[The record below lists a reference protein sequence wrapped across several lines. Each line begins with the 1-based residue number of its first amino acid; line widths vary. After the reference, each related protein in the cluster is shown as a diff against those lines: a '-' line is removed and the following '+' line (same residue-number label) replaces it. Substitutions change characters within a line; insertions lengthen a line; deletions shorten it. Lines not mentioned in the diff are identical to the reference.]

1 MEKYGDRYLVTK
13 KLALTLLLFA
23 LGVCVAVGLIVY
35 YAGVGGGE
43 AGPGDQQEHAGQPEP
58 EPEPEAEPEPGPAK
72 AKVRDVRLPRHL
84 VPVNYKLEL
93 VPFIVPD
100 NFSIRGYAEIEMHC
114 TEGAFNV
121 TLHVADMVV
130 ENDTV
135 ALMEK
140 DGAPVDI
147 FNIDY
152 DLDREFIVV
161 NLNAGLEAGKNYVIR
176 IHYTAY
182 LKDNLKGFYR
192 SVYKDRTTGEE
203 EYIAVT
209 QFQPTDARRAFPC
222 FDEPGI
228 KATYEVSLGRRPD
241 MSSISNMPIVSKG
254 EAMDGTSEY
263 VWDRYQQS
271 VKMSTYLVAFVVS
284 KFKYVETTRENNV
297 RFRIWS
303 EPNSLEQT
311 AYADDIGAK
320 ILQFFE
326 GYFNIQFPL
335 PKQDMIAIPDFGA
348 GAMENWGLIT
358 YRETA
363 LLYKDGVSSASN
375 KERIAIVVSHELAHQ
390 WFGNLVTPSW
400 WTDLWLNEGFA
411 SYVEYLGVEAIQPQL
426 KLLEQF
432 VITDLQDVFKIDAL
446 DSSHPISIPV
456 KHPDEINEI
465 FDRISYG
472 KGASIIRMMDKFL
485 TTATFRQGLTNYL
498 NDKKFDAAEQDDLW
512 HHLTVQG
519 HKDGTL
525 AKDMDVKT
533 VMDTW
538 TLQKG
543 FPVITINRNY
553 QDKTATVSQQKFVL
567 GGSDMKKGGEDKKYS
582 WWIPLTF
589 TTPGNTFDNT
599 YSEHWVREGEDSKDM
614 QGMPDRD
621 TPVIFNIQQ
630 TGYYRVNY
638 DKQNWNM
645 LAKQLMKDHTSI
657 HVINRAQIID
667 DALNLAK
674 SGLLDYET
682 ALSVTGYLSKEVEYI
697 PWASALNGLKYL
709 NKMLKTSEAY
719 GDFKRYMLNL
729 VDPIYTKLGFSA
741 RSDDSHLDIKLRKK
755 AISWACSMGN
765 KDCLTKAKET
775 FGDWMGMV
783 EPDSELANPVDVN
796 LKYQTYCNAIDEGG
810 EEEWNFAW
818 QRYQNSY
825 VASEKATILSALA
838 CTKEVWLLNR
848 YLNMSI
854 NSDSGVRKQDG
865 SKVLGNVA
873 LNTVGRY
880 LAFDFVQQEWDNIFD
895 TYGKS
900 SFSFGRLMKNV
911 MADRNTE
918 YEIQKLKDFQ
928 SSHSSQLGS
937 ATRAVQQAIEK
948 GEANIVWMKKNYQ
961 IIWKWLKTQN

>member
-114 TEGAFNV
+114 KEGAFNV
-121 TLHVADMVV
+121 TLHVADMMV
-130 ENDTV
+130 ENDTI

-543 FPVITINRNY
+543 FPVITIKRNY

-567 GGSDMKKGGEDKKYS
+567 GGSDMKKGSEDKKYS

-621 TPVIFNIQQ
+621 TAVIFNIQQ

-810 EEEWNFAW
+810 EDEWNFAW
-818 QRYQNSY
+818 ERYQNSY

-928 SSHSSQLGS
+928 SSHSSQLGP

>member
-23 LGVCVAVGLIVY
+23 LGVCVAVGLLVY

-43 AGPGDQQEHAGQPEP
+43 LGPGDQEEHAGQPEP

-135 ALMEK
+135 ALVEK

-326 GYFNIQFPL
+326 GYFNVQFPL

-567 GGSDMKKGGEDKKYS
+567 GGSYMKKGGEDKKYS

-614 QGMPDRD
+614 QGMPDKD

-741 RSDDSHLDIKLRKK
+741 RPDDSHLDIKLRKK

-818 QRYQNSY
+818 ERYQNSY
-825 VASEKATILSALA
+825 VASEKATILSSLA

-937 ATRAVQQAIEK
+937 ATRAVKQAIEK

-961 IIWKWLKTQN
+961 IIWQWLQTQN

>member
-100 NFSIRGYAEIEMHC
+100 NFTIRGYAEIEMHC
-114 TEGAFNV
+114 KEGAFNV
-121 TLHVADMVV
+121 TLHVADMMV
-130 ENDTV
+130 ENDTI

-543 FPVITINRNY
+543 FPVITIKRNY

-567 GGSDMKKGGEDKKYS
+567 GGSDMKKGSEDKKYS

-810 EEEWNFAW
+810 EDEWNFAW
-818 QRYQNSY
+818 ERYQNSY

>member
-818 QRYQNSY
+818 ERYQNSY
-825 VASEKATILSALA
+825 VASEKATILLALA

>member
-1 MEKYGDRYLVTK
+1 
-13 KLALTLLLFA
+13 LLLFA
-23 LGVCVAVGLIVY
+23 FSVCVAVGLLVY
-35 YAGVGGGE
+35 FVGVGGGGGQDE
-43 AGPGDQQEHAGQPEP
+43 GAGHHHAVQPEPEP
-58 EPEPEAEPEPGPAK
+58 EPEPEAEPGHSK
-72 AKVRDVRLPRHL
+72 AKVTDVRLPTHL
-84 VPVNYKLEL
+84 APVNYKLEL
-93 VPFIVPD
+93 VPFIIPD
-100 NFSIRGYAEIEMHC
+100 NFTIRGYAEIEMVC
-114 TEGAFNV
+114 KEAAFNV

-130 ENDTV
+130 ENDTIT
-135 ALMEK
+135 LMEK
-140 DGAPVDI
+140 GGDAVDI

-161 NLNAGLEAGKNYVIR
+161 NLNAGIEEGKTYVIR

-192 SVYKDRTTGEE
+192 SVYKDRKSGEE

-241 MSSISNMPIVSKG
+241 MSSMSNMPIVSEG
-254 EAMDGTSEY
+254 EVMDGTSEY

-284 KFKYVETTRENNV
+284 KFKYVETTRNNNV

-303 EPNSLEQT
+303 DPHSLDQT
-311 AYADDIGAK
+311 AYADDIGPK
-320 ILQFFE
+320 ILEFFE
-326 GYFNIQFPL
+326 EYFNVPFPL

-363 LLYKDGVSSASN
+363 LLFKEGVSSASN
-375 KERIAIVVSHELAHQ
+375 KERVAIVVSHELAHQ

-432 VITDLQDVFKIDAL
+432 VIIDLQDVFKIDAL
-446 DSSHPISIPV
+446 ESSHPISIPV

-498 NDKKFDAAEQDDLW
+498 KDLQFDAAEQDDLW
-512 HHLTVQG
+512 QHLTVQG
-519 HKDGTL
+519 HKDNTL
-525 AKDMDVKT
+525 ARDMDVKT

-543 FPVITINRNY
+543 FPVVTVRRNY
-553 QDKTATVSQQKFVL
+553 EDKSATVTQQRFLL
-567 GGSDMKKGGEDKKYS
+567 GGSEKSGEEKKYS

-589 TTPGNTFDNT
+589 SYPGNTFDNT
-599 YSEHWVREGEDSKDM
+599 YSEHWMREGEDSKEM
-614 QGMPDRD
+614 QGMPDRN

-638 DKQNWNM
+638 DKQNWDM
-645 LAKQLMKDHTSI
+645 LARKLMEDHTSI

-682 ALSVTGYLSKEVEYI
+682 ALSVTGYLSKEEEYI
-697 PWASALNGLKYL
+697 PWAAALSGLKYL

-719 GDFKRYMLNL
+719 GDFKRYMLDL
-729 VDPIYTKLGFSA
+729 IDPIYTKLGFSA
-741 RSDDSHLDIKLRKK
+741 RPEDTHLDIKLRKK

-765 KDCLTKAKET
+765 KDCLTKARET

-796 LKYQTYCNAIDEGG
+796 LKYQTYCNAIDDGG

-818 QRYQNSY
+818 ERYQNSF

-848 YLNMSI
+848 YLNMSV
-854 NSDSGVRKQDG
+854 NAESGVRKQDG

-880 LAFDFVQQEWDNIFD
+880 LAFDFVQQEWDKIYE

-911 MADRNTE
+911 MADRNTL
-918 YEIQKLKDFQ
+918 YEIKKLKDFQ
-928 SSHSSQLGS
+928 STHSSELGS
-937 ATRAVQQAIEK
+937 ATRAVKQAIEK
-948 GEANIVWMKKNYQ
+948 GEANIVWMNKNYEV
-961 IIWKWLKTQN
+961 IWAWLKTQNST

>member
-1 MEKYGDRYLVTK
+1 
-13 KLALTLLLFA
+13 
-23 LGVCVAVGLIVY
+23 VG
-35 YAGVGGGE
+35 AQGGGE
-43 AGPGDQQEHAGQPEP
+43 GAEPEAYGEP
-58 EPEPEAEPEPGPAK
+58 EPEPESEPEPEPATK
-72 AKVRDVRLPRHL
+72 AKVTDVRLPRHL

-93 VPFIVPD
+93 VPFIIPD
-100 NFSIRGYAEIEMHC
+100 NFSVRGYAEIEMDC
-114 TEGAFNV
+114 TEPAYNV
-121 TLHVADMVV
+121 TLHATDIEI
-130 ENDTV
+130 ENESV
-135 ALMEK
+135 IVMEK
-140 DGAPVDI
+140 DGDAIEI

-152 DLDREFIVV
+152 DTDREFFIA
-161 NLNAGLEAGKNYVIR
+161 NLNAGLEAGKTYVIK
-176 IHYTAY
+176 IHYTAH
-182 LKDNLKGFYR
+182 LNDNLKGFYR

-228 KATYEVSLGRRPD
+228 KATYQVSLGRKPN
-241 MSSISNMPIVSKG
+241 MSSMSNMPIVSEG
-254 EAMDGTSEY
+254 EAMAGTSDY

-284 KFKYVETTRENNV
+284 KFKFVETTRENNV

-311 AYADDIGAK
+311 SYANDIGPK
-320 ILQFFE
+320 MLEFFE
-326 GYFNIQFPL
+326 GYFNVQFPL

-363 LLYKDGVSSASN
+363 LLYKEGVSSASN

-411 SYVEYLGVEAIQPQL
+411 SYVEYLGVEAIQPEL

-432 VITDLQDVFKIDAL
+432 VIIDLQDVFKIDAL
-446 DSSHPISIPV
+446 ESSHPISIPV

-498 NDKKFDAAEQDDLW
+498 TDLQFAAAEQDDLW
-512 HHLTVQG
+512 GHLSVQG

-525 AKDMDVKT
+525 PKDMDVKS

-538 TLQKG
+538 TLQMG
-543 FPVITINRNY
+543 FPVVTVKRNY
-553 QDKTATVSQQKFVL
+553 QDKTATVTQKRFLL
-567 GGSDMKKGGEDKKYS
+567 GSSDEKKKKADEKEYS

-589 TTPGNTFDNT
+589 TSPGSSFDKT
-599 YSEHWVREGEDSKDM
+599 YNELWMEEGEQTKEVSDM
-614 QGMPDRD
+614 PEEG
-621 TPVIFNIQQ
+621 TAVVFNVQQ

-638 DKQNWNM
+638 DKKNWDM
-645 LAKQLMKDHTSI
+645 LAKQLLKDHTTI

-674 SGLLDYET
+674 SGLLDYDT

-697 PWASALNGLKYL
+697 PWASALSGLKYV
-709 NKMLKTSEAY
+709 NKMLKRTAAY
-719 GDFKRYMLNL
+719 GEFKRYMLQL
-729 VDPIYTKLGFSA
+729 VDPIYTKLDFNA
-741 RSDDSHLDIKLRKK
+741 RPEDSHLDIKLRKQ

-765 KDCLTKAKET
+765 KDCLVKAKEN
-775 FGDWMGMV
+775 FAAWMGMV
-783 EPDSELANPVDVN
+783 EPDSETANPVDVN
-796 LKYQTYCNAIDEGG
+796 LKYQTYCNAIDDGG
-810 EEEWNFAW
+810 EEEWDFAW
-818 QRYQNSY
+818 ERYQNSH
-825 VASEKATILSALA
+825 VASEKATILSSLA

-848 YLNMSI
+848 YLNMSVTA
-854 NSDSGVRKQDG
+854 DSGVRKQDG
-865 SKVLGNVA
+865 AKVLGNVA

-880 LAFDFVQQEWDNIFD
+880 LAFDFIEQEWERVSEI
-895 TYGKS
+895 YGKS
-900 SFSFGRLMKNV
+900 SFSFSSVMKNM

-918 YEIQKLKDFQ
+918 YEIQKLKEFE
-928 SSHSSQLGS
+928 SAHSSELRSG
-937 ATRAVQQAIEK
+937 TRAVKQAIET
-948 GEANIVWMKKNYQ
+948 GEANIVWMEKNYQ
-961 IIWKWLKTQN
+961 IIWTWLKSQKTE

>member
-1 MEKYGDRYLVTK
+1 MEKYGERYLVTK
-13 KLALTLLLFA
+13 KLALTLLVFA
-23 LGVCVAVGLIVY
+23 LAVCLAVGLLVY
-35 YAGVGGGE
+35 FVGVEGGGPDPS
-43 AGPGDQQEHAGQPEP
+43 AEP
-58 EPEPEAEPEPGPAK
+58 EPSSEPEPSAEPEPGATK
-72 AKVRDVRLPRHL
+72 KKVTDVRLPRHL

-93 VPFIVPD
+93 VPFIIPD

-114 TEGAFNV
+114 TEDAFNV
-121 TLHVADMVV
+121 TLHVADM
-130 ENDTV
+130 EIQNDTISLV
-135 ALMEK
+135 EK
-140 DGAPVDI
+140 DGKAVDI

-161 NLNAGLEAGKNYVIR
+161 NLNEGIVPGKSYVIKM
-176 IHYTAY
+176 HYTAY

-192 SVYKDRTTGEE
+192 SVYKDRTTGSQ

-228 KATYEVSLGRRPD
+228 KATYQVSLGRRRD
-241 MSSISNMPIVSKG
+241 MSSMSNMPIVSEG
-254 EAMDGTSEY
+254 EAMEGTSEY

-284 KFKYVETTRENNV
+284 KFKYVETTRDNNV

-311 AYADDIGAK
+311 SYADDIGPK

-326 GYFNIQFPL
+326 EYFNIPFPL

-363 LLYKDGVSSASN
+363 LLFKDGVSSASN
-375 KERIAIVVSHELAHQ
+375 RERIAIVVSHELAHQ

-411 SYVEYLGVEAIQPQL
+411 SYVEYLGVEAVQPDL

-432 VITDLQDVFKIDAL
+432 VITDLQSVFKIDAL
-446 DSSHPISIPV
+446 ESSHPISIPV

-465 FDRISYG
+465 FDKISYS

-498 NDKKFDAAEQDDLW
+498 NELKFDAAEQDDLW
-512 HHLTVQG
+512 RHLTVQA

-525 AKDMDVKT
+525 PKDMSVKA

-538 TLQKG
+538 TLQMG
-543 FPVITINRNY
+543 LPVVTVSRNY
-553 QDKTATVSQQKFVL
+553 QDNTATVSQHRFLL
-567 GGSDMKKGGEDKKYS
+567 GENKKTGEEKKYS

-589 TTPGNTFDNT
+589 SSPGSSFDNT
-599 YSEHWVREGEDSKDM
+599 YSEHWMKEGEEKKDM
-614 QGMPDRD
+614 TGMPAKD
-621 TPVIFNIQQ
+621 TPVIFNVQQ

-638 DKQNWNM
+638 DKKNWDL
-645 LAKQLMKDHTSI
+645 LASQLNKDHTSI

-674 SGLLDYET
+674 SGLLDYDT
-682 ALSVTGYLSKEVEYI
+682 ALSVTGYLSKEEEYI
-697 PWASALNGLKYL
+697 PWASALSGLKYL

-719 GDFKRYMLNL
+719 GDFKRYMLQL
-729 VDPIYTKLGFSA
+729 IDPIYTKLGFTA
-741 RSDDSHLDIKLRKK
+741 RPDDNHLDIKLRKK
-755 AISWACSMGN
+755 AINWACSMGN
-765 KDCLTKAKET
+765 KDCLNKAKET

-796 LKYQTYCNAIDEGG
+796 LKYQTYCNAIDDGG

-818 QRYQNSY
+818 ERYQNSY

-854 NSDSGVRKQDG
+854 HAESGVRKQDG

-880 LAFDFVQQEWDNIFD
+880 LAFDFVEQEWEKIAEI
-895 TYGKS
+895 YGKS
-900 SFSFGRLMKNV
+900 SFSFGRLMKSV

-918 YEIQKLKDFQ
+918 YEIEKLKDFQ
-928 SSHSSQLGS
+928 SSHSSELGS
-937 ATRAVQQAIEK
+937 ATRAVKQAVEK
-948 GEANIVWMKKNYQ
+948 GEANVVWMNKNYQ
-961 IIWKWLKTQN
+961 IIWTWMKNQKKN

>member
-567 GGSDMKKGGEDKKYS
+567 GGSYMKKGGEDKKYS

>member
-23 LGVCVAVGLIVY
+23 VGVCVAVGLLVY

-43 AGPGDQQEHAGQPEP
+43 LGPGDQQEHEGQPEP
-58 EPEPEAEPEPGPAK
+58 EPEAEAEPEPEPTK

-114 TEGAFNV
+114 VQGAFNV

-140 DGAPVDI
+140 DGDAVDI

-192 SVYKDRTTGEE
+192 SVYKDRTTGED

-363 LLYKDGVSSASN
+363 LLYKDGVSSATN

-543 FPVITINRNY
+543 FPVITIKRNY

-567 GGSDMKKGGEDKKYS
+567 GGSDMKKGGDDKKYS

-599 YSEHWVREGEDSKDM
+599 YSEHWVREGEDSKDL
-614 QGMPDRD
+614 QDMPDRD

-638 DKQNWNM
+638 DKQNWKM
-645 LAKQLMKDHTSI
+645 LAKQLMQDHTSI
-657 HVINRAQIID
+657 HVINRAQIMD

-697 PWASALNGLKYL
+697 PWASALSGLKYL

-729 VDPIYTKLGFSA
+729 IDPIYTKLGFSA
-741 RSDDSHLDIKLRKK
+741 RPDDSHLDIKLRKK

-810 EEEWNFAW
+810 EEEWDFAW
-818 QRYQNSY
+818 ERYQNSY
-825 VASEKATILSALA
+825 VASEKATILSSLA

-865 SKVLGNVA
+865 AKVLGNVA

-880 LAFDFVQQEWDNIFD
+880 LAFDFVQQEWENIYE

-928 SSHSSQLGS
+928 STHSSQLGS
-937 ATRAVQQAIEK
+937 ATRAVKQAIEK
-948 GEANIVWMKKNYQ
+948 GEANVVWMKKNYQ
-961 IIWKWLKTQN
+961 IIWQWLKTQ

>member
-58 EPEPEAEPEPGPAK
+58 EPEPEAEPEPGPTK

-818 QRYQNSY
+818 ERYQNSY
-825 VASEKATILSALA
+825 VASEKATILLALA